1 MEDYFLWYK
10 SIHVISVISWM
21 AGMHYMP
28 RLFMYHTK
36 TEKNSEM
43 DKTFQIME
51 RRLLRLIMNP
61 AMIMTYIFGLLT
73 AYIYGFAA
81 LGMWF
86 HLKMCAV
93 LFLTIFHMFLA
104 RWRKDFE
111 KGKNIHSAK
120 FYKIINEI
128 PTILM
133 ILAVILVIVKPFE

>member
-1 MEDYFLWYK
+1 
-10 SIHVISVISWM
+10 M